1 MRAGSRRTQAARDA
15 MTVEIGYA
23 LLSAALAAALTLGV
37 VAGPTVLFTLPGWAE
52 TALRGAAAVV
62 VPVVFAVRVAGVLRR
77 FRQTERERAG
87 ESESAGG
94 LDGQPSQPGR
104 TSPDS

>member
-1 MRAGSRRTQAARDA
+1 MRDTSGRRTQATRDA

-23 LLSAALAAALTLGV
+23 LLSATLAAALTLGA

-52 TALRGAAAVV
+52 TTLLIAAAVL
-62 VPVVFAVRVAGVLRR
+62 VPVIFMLRVVGVLGRFREAVR
-77 FRQTERERAG
+77 EDE
-87 ESESAGG
+87 EE
-94 LDGQPSQPGR
+94 GQPSQPGR